1 MRTPANHRLFVVLLS
16 AFLGWNLANEGWART
31 PRGRVNSGPDAVAR
45 WSAGRGTS
53 IDVGTPQATR
63 PVQSPPLQAPA
74 TVPAPGNSVVV
85 VSTSLGDITLELFK
99 DRAPVS
105 VENFLQYAREGF
117 YADTVFHRV
126 KKGFMIQGGGY
137 TASLVEKP
145 ARPPILNEATNGLR
159 NARGTVGMARRATL
173 RSATSQFYIN
183 VVDNRSLDH
192 TGYAPDEF
200 GYAVFG
206 RVLDGMDVVDRI
218 AAVPTRTTA
227 DMEDVPVDPV
237 IIKGVQVVK

>member
-16 AFLGWNLANEGWART
+16 AFLGWNLAGAGWART
-31 PRGRVNSGPDAVAR
+31 SPARVNFRPDDVAR
-45 WSAGRGTS
+45 SSAGRS
-53 IDVGTPQATR
+53 SVDVGTPQATR

-117 YADTVFHRV
+117 YSDTVFHRV

-145 ARPPILNEATNGLR
+145 TRPPIQNEATNGLR
-159 NARGTVGMARRATL
+159 NTRGTVGMARRATL

-206 RVLDGMDVVDRI
+206 RVLDGMEVVDRI
-218 AAVPTRTTA
+218 AAVPTRTSA

-237 IIKGVQVVK
+237 IITSVRVVK